1 MRSESWRQAWRASSV
16 ASALSSGF
24 IFSRKVACEIS
35 ERATPTTPMSRARN
49 PWSWRLNSA
58 GTSLRWVRSPEA
70 PKMTTTH
77 GSPTRTSPPVLAG
90 GAFMSG
96 RSMVSP
102 GGERSR
108 LRSVSAQSVADGL
121 EEVVEGFGELLYP
134 FGHQCVRDV
143 LHGDARLFQ
152 GAHDVLRPGQIL
164 GEALPHLAVVPEGI
178 E

>member
-77 GSPTRTSPPVLAG
+77 GSPTRTSPPVFTG
-90 GAFMSG
+90 GAFTKVPSLLSATG
-96 RSMVSP
+96 S
-102 GGERSR
+102 SR
-108 LRSVSAQSVADGL
+108 LAPVRAQAVANRL
-121 EEVVEGFGELLYP
+121 EEVVEGFGELLHP
-134 FGHQCVRDV
+134 VRHQRIRDV
-143 LHGDARLFQ
+143 LHRDARFL
-152 GAHDVLRPGQIL
+152 
-164 GEALPHLAVVPEGI
+164 
-178 E
+178 